1 MTLTFKEHNNKAYG
15 EYFHMLSDLTEVIF
29 ARALVKYLQLEL
41 PAKEQES

>member
-29 ARALVKYLQLEL
+29 ARALVKYLQREL